1 MASSILVSI
10 VSDNGLSPNRRQTI
24 TWSNTDILSNGP
36 LRTNLSEICIKIQ
49 TFSLKKVLF
58 KMLSAKWQPFCLGF
72 FVLIHLKNRMELLIG
87 FKQQAPDAQLPGKL
101 VLRDFI
107 LWWLIFKALLW
118 GSCDVSWP
126 AYVIMAV
133 ANVLVP
139 NRCQS
144 ISNCFSKTL
153 QSSNKLCAKEVGKPV
168 LFFQHIKAETKWLT
182 FPRWHFQMHFLEWN
196 CVNFNLHST
205 EFCSQ
210 EFS

>member
-10 VSDNGLSPNRRQTI
+10 VSDNGLSPNRLQTI

-58 KMLSAKWQPFCLGF
+58 KMLSAKWQPYCLGF

-133 ANVLVP
+133 ANVLGT

-153 QSSNKLCAKEVGKPV
+153 QSSNKLCAKEVGN
-168 LFFQHIKAETKWLT
+168 LFYFFNTLRPRQNGRHFPDDIFRCIFLNET
-182 FPRWHFQMHFLEWN
+182 
-196 CVNFNLHST
+196 V
-205 EFCSQ
+205 
-210 EFS
+210 